1 MQKVNQLNGI
11 SQFLRENKVD
21 IKQITSLVAKKVS
34 KKTIQKYMSSA
45 KRPDCTGL
53 CSQQFNI
60 DMGSCENVFMFELAG
75 AIIAGGLSGG
85 MAGSLGF
92 IIATASY
99 MDCEST
105 TFGSFDTCSQ
115 GCGL

>member
-1 MQKVNQLNGI
+1 
-11 SQFLRENKVD
+11 
-21 IKQITSLVAKKVS
+21 
-34 KKTIQKYMSSA
+34 MSSA